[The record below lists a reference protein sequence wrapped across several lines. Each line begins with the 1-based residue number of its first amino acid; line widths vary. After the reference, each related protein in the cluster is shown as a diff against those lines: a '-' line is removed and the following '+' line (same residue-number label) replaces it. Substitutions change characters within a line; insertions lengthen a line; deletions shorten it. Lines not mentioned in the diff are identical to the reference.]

1 MSKSLFSHKNGDA
14 TFYWNDVMEQWVKE
28 SLTRRIQYSG
38 SRVEVLA
45 ADCRNVMFCILLWA
59 C

>member
-1 MSKSLFSHKNGDA
+1 
-14 TFYWNDVMEQWVKE
+14 MEQWVKE

-45 ADCRNVMFCILLWA
+45 AACWSVMFCIVLWA

>member
-1 MSKSLFSHKNGDA
+1 
-14 TFYWNDVMEQWVKE
+14 MEQWVKE

-45 ADCRNVMFCILLWA
+45 AACWNVMFCIVLWA